1 MKNKDL
7 RGILRIKEQGFAIL
21 SQDRKMRTREC
32 LGTIRTHL
40 ETFKHHLYLNL
51 EEIKIFMSHK
61 KMNVIQSGIFICL
74 CSQKN
79 HNVSYNQI

>member
-21 SQDRKMRTREC
+21 SQDRKMRNREC

-51 EEIKIFMSHK
+51 EEIKIFMNHK